1 MANLN
6 TEFWNIVG
14 QQASIDDVKV
24 GDAVRLEVGST
35 HSVVIVEEIWDHPDK
50 GRQVKF
56 RSTDETDVYED
67 PTVIIVVD
75 NTLSGPRNFNVKRE
89 K

>member
-14 QQASIDDVKV
+14 EQASIDDVKV
-24 GDAVRLEVGST
+24 GDAVHLEVGAT
-35 HSVVIVEEIWDHPDK
+35 RSVVIVEEVWDHPDK

-67 PTVIIVVD
+67 PTVVIVVD
-75 NTLSGPRNFNVKRE
+75 NTLPGTRNFNVKRE